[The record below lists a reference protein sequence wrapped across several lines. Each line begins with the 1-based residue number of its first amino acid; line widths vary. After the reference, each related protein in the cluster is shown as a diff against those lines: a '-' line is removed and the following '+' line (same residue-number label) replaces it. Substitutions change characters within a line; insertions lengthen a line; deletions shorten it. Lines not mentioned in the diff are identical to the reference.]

1 MRCLRGNRVHAYT
14 LKELTISRK
23 LLKIIRDRE
32 KDDPVYYNMVMDNPS
47 VDINA
52 VLQYVFEDMKINF
65 GRVVSVYAFAAYC
78 TIYHT
83 DGVLKVLR
91 LFDNVYLNNLK
102 PWPDQYTAWER
113 LYASEQKDL

>member
-1 MRCLRGNRVHAYT
+1 
-14 LKELTISRK
+14 
-23 LLKIIRDRE
+23 
-32 KDDPVYYNMVMDNPS
+32 MVMDNPS

-52 VLQYVFEDMKINF
+52 VLQYVFEDKKINF
-65 GRVVSVYAFAAYC
+65 GRVVFVYAFTAYC

-102 PWPDQYTAWER
+102 PWPDQYNLWER
-113 LYASEQKDL
+113 LYASEQKDSCRIL